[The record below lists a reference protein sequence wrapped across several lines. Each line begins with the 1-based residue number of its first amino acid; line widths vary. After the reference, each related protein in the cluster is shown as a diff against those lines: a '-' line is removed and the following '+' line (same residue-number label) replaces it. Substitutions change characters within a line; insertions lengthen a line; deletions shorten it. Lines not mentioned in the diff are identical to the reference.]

1 LGKEAAMIR
10 VPRDFKPL
18 LENLSASFRRPQ
30 TARRFV
36 LFFAAA
42 VIVTGDRTVSAV
54 LRLIALLEPV
64 NPSTFHRLFS
74 HRRWSSDTLAKI
86 ITAFILERFAP
97 KGVVKVIGDETVDGH
112 RGKKVYG
119 KARHRDAV
127 RSAHSHTVY
136 RYGHKWIV
144 LSILVDLPYTN
155 RPFAL
160 PILVALYRD
169 KRTNA
174 AEGRRHKTAAELMC
188 GLLAV
193 LIRWFPERK
202 FVFAGDNAY
211 GSHATARFAK
221 RHGKRLTLVS
231 KIVADANLFAPPP
244 RRKKAKNGRPPIKG
258 RSLPSPAEVARS
270 KRRGK
275 KLRVRWYG
283 GGWRNVEVYSDVGCW
298 YKSGKGIVTI
308 RWVYVIDRDGTHR
321 DECFFA
327 TDPAMSPTAI
337 IEMYGGRWNI
347 ETTFQ
352 EMREHFG
359 LETTRGWSKGTVLR
373 MAPCLFLLYSLVV
386 VFYDTMPHSSPHLR
400 ERAWI
405 GKSAVTLSDMI
416 ISVRR
421 HLWLEW
427 VFAQVPGG
435 PAVQK
440 LPRPIRKLLDYGLTQ
455 AA

>member
-1 LGKEAAMIR
+1 MIR

-18 LENLSASFRRPQ
+18 LDELSASFGRPQ
-30 TARRFV
+30 TARRLI

-42 VIVTGDRTVSAV
+42 IVVTGDRTVSAV
-54 LRLIALLEPV
+54 LRLLALVEPL
-64 NPSTFHRLFS
+64 NPSTYHRLFS
-74 HRRWSSDTLAKI
+74 HRRWSSKRVAKA
-86 ITAFILERFAP
+86 ITGFILDRFSP
-97 KGVVKVIGDETVDGH
+97 DGIVNVVGDETVDGH

-127 RSAHSHTVY
+127 RSSHSHTVY
-136 RYGHKWIV
+136 RYGHKWVV
-144 LSILVDLPYTN
+144 LAVLVELPYTN

-169 KRTNA
+169 KKTNL
-174 AEGRRHKTAAELMC
+174 AEGRRHRTAAEIMC
-188 GLLAV
+188 GLLAI
-193 LIRWFPERK
+193 LMHWFPERK

-211 GSHATARFAK
+211 GSHATARFAQ
-221 RHGKRLTLVS
+221 RHSGRLTLVS

-244 RRKKAKNGRPPIKG
+244 RHKKRSKGRPPIKG
-258 RSLPSPAEVARS
+258 RSLPSPTEVAHS
-270 KRRGK
+270 KRRGT

-283 GGWRNVEVYSDVGCW
+283 GGWRNVKVYSDQGCW
-298 YKSGKGIVTI
+298 YKSGKGLVSI

-321 DECFFA
+321 DECFFS
-327 TDPAMSPTAI
+327 TDPSMSPTAI

-359 LETTRGWSKGTVLR
+359 LETTRGWSKKTVLR
-373 MAPCLFLLYSLVV
+373 MAPCLFLLYSIVAI
-386 VFYDTMPHSSPHLR
+386 FYDTMPTSSRHLR
-400 ERAWI
+400 ERSWL
-405 GKSAVTLSDMI
+405 GKEATTFSDMI
-416 ISVRR
+416 ISVRH

-427 VFAQVPGG
+427 IFAQVPGG
-435 PAVQK
+435 QAVQK
-440 LPRPIRKLLDYGLTQ
+440 LPPPIRKLLDFGLTQ

>member
-1 LGKEAAMIR
+1 MIR
-10 VPRDFKPL
+10 VPHHFKPL
-18 LENLSASFRRPQ
+18 LNDLSASFGRQQ
-30 TARRFV
+30 TARRLI

-42 VIVTGDRTVSAV
+42 IIVSGDRTVSAV
-54 LRLIALLEPV
+54 LRLLALIEPL
-64 NPSTFHRLFS
+64 NPSTYHRLFS
-74 HRRWSSDTLAKI
+74 HRRWSSSPAARVI
-86 ITAFILERFAP
+86 IRFLLNRFVP
-97 KGVVKVIGDETVDGH
+97 SGIVRLVGDETVDGH

-127 RSAHSHTVY
+127 RSSHSHTVF

-144 LSILVDLPYTN
+144 LAILIDLPYTN

-169 KRTNA
+169 KKTSA
-174 AEGRRHKTAAELMC
+174 AERRRHKTAAEIMC
-188 GLLAV
+188 GLLA
-193 LIRWFPERK
+193 LLMRWFPERK

-221 RHGKRLTLVS
+221 RHQGRLSLVS

-244 RRKKAKNGRPPIKG
+244 RRTKAKNGRPPIKG
-258 RSLPSPAEVARS
+258 HRLPSPAEVAKS

-298 YKSGKGIVTI
+298 YKSGKGLVTI
-308 RWVYVIDRDGTHR
+308 RWVYVIDLDGTHR
-321 DECFFA
+321 DECFFT
-327 TDPAMSPTAI
+327 TDKEMSPQAI

-359 LETTRGWSKGTVLR
+359 LETTRGWSRLTVLR
-373 MAPCLFLLYSLVV
+373 MAPCLFLLYSITV
-386 VFYDTMPHSSPHLR
+386 VFYDTMPAGSTHLR
-400 ERAWI
+400 ERSWI
-405 GKSAVTLSDMI
+405 GKEATTFSDMI

-421 HLWLEW
+421 HLWMEW

-435 PAVQK
+435 DAVQK
-440 LPRPIRKLLDYGLTQ
+440 LPRPIRQLLDFGLTQ

>member
-1 LGKEAAMIR
+1 MIR

-18 LENLSASFRRPQ
+18 LDDLSATFRRPQ
-30 TARRFV
+30 TARRFI

-42 VIVTGDRTVSAV
+42 VIVIGDRTVSSV
-54 LRLIALLEPV
+54 LRLVALIEPI

-74 HRRWSSDTLAKI
+74 HRRWASNPLAKCVI
-86 ITAFILERFAP
+86 AFILNRFVP
-97 KGVVKVIGDETVDGH
+97 EGEVRVVGDETVDGH

-127 RSAHSHTVY
+127 RSSHSHTVY

-144 LSILVDLPYTN
+144 LAILIELPYTN

-160 PILVALYRD
+160 PILVGLYRD
-169 KRTNA
+169 KKTNA
-174 AEGRRHKTAAELMC
+174 AEGRRHKTPAELMC
-188 GLLAV
+188 GLLA
-193 LIRWFPERK
+193 LLMHWFPDRK

-211 GSHATARFAK
+211 GSHAMARFAK
-221 RHGKRLTLVS
+221 RHSTRLTLVS
-231 KIVADANLFAPPP
+231 KLVANANLFAPLPGQS
-244 RRKKAKNGRPPIKG
+244 KGTKGRPPIKG
-258 RSLPSPAEVARS
+258 RSLPSPAEEARS
-270 KRRGK
+270 KRRPK

-283 GGWRNVEVYSDVGCW
+283 GGWRNVDVYTGVGCW
-298 YKSGKGIVTI
+298 YKSGKGIIKI

-327 TDPAMSPTAI
+327 TDPSMSPTAI

-352 EMREHFG
+352 EVREHFG
-359 LETTRGWSKGTVLR
+359 LESTRGWSKNTVLR
-373 MAPCLFLLYSLVV
+373 MAPCLFLLYSVV
-386 VFYDTMPHSSPHLR
+386 VLFYDTMPATSRHLR
-400 ERAWI
+400 QRNWI
-405 GKSAVTLSDMI
+405 GKRATTLSDMI

-421 HLWLEW
+421 YLWVEW

-435 PAVQK
+435 GAVQK
-440 LPRPIRKLLDYGLTQ
+440 LPRPIRKLLDFGLAQ